1 MSHPTSGHYFEYCE
15 KPIKGIKNREKICYN
30 ENIFNETDAC
40 RPSIPANIM
49 APKLQVKQIAPT
61 VRVWTD
67 SGSGADKD
75 GSFWTASEIQLQND
89 FKLLGE
95 ISCIGS
101 YSNACHSMILVQ
113 DSKESILVEPVRT
126 EVIWTNEGSDAD
138 SDLTIYRLFPP
149 SDQYKCLGGAV
160 VASSTFQPDLSKYNR
175 CVKVEYL
182 KDVGLDAISWDARR
196 SGAWRSFAAYNIA
209 VTNQTVAIGTF
220 YGVDNYN
227 FDATLTS
234 VSVPTL
240 KKKPC
245 RLHLNK
251 IYCNSFI

>member
-1 MSHPTSGHYFEYCE
+1 MDNCAWGVKYTFVWTSRNFFHSKNCRTPWVSHPTSGHYFEYCE

-95 ISCIGS
+95 ILCIGS

-113 DSKESILVEPVRT
+113 DSKESILV
-126 EVIWTNEGSDAD
+126 
-138 SDLTIYRLFPP
+138 
-149 SDQYKCLGGAV
+149 GGLCKW
-160 VASSTFQPDLSKYNR
+160 PYPILN
-175 CVKVEYL
+175 
-182 KDVGLDAISWDARR
+182 VG
-196 SGAWRSFAAYNIA
+196 
-209 VTNQTVAIGTF
+209 
-220 YGVDNYN
+220 
-227 FDATLTS
+227 
-234 VSVPTL
+234 
-240 KKKPC
+240 
-245 RLHLNK
+245 
-251 IYCNSFI
+251 